1 MTDRDLAIRVVG
13 EARNSDSITVDQ
25 IMSRPVVTC
34 SPDDPYRKALNL
46 MERHQIKR
54 IPAVD
59 KAGRVVGIVS
69 QADVALR
76 VGNDRKTAEVVK
88 SIVQPLQA

>member
-1 MTDRDLAIRVVG
+1 MRVVG
-13 EARNSDSITVDQ
+13 EARDPDTVTVDQ

-34 SPDDPYRKALNL
+34 SPDDPYRKALNQ
-46 MERHQIKR
+46 MELHQIKR
-54 IPAVD
+54 VPAVD
-59 KAGRVVGIVS
+59 KAGRVVGIIS

-88 SIVQPLQA
+88 SIAQPVPV